1 MSASLDALNNL
12 PDIDFVNKDVDT
24 LLADMIAEY
33 QNAYYNSTGEKK
45 ILASGDPVRIWIFA
59 QALRIYTAYQLIDR
73 AAKNNL
79 LKYSRGGYLEN
90 LGARIGVTRKEA
102 TAARV
107 SQQFSLDPPQPF
119 TVTIPKGTRV
129 SAGGDVFFATIEDAV
144 IAAAATGVEVTEE
157 CSKVEVTAECTEPG
171 TIGNNYV
178 VNQIT
183 TLVDPIPYIAGTAN
197 ITQSQGGSDQED
209 DDSLRERIFTKPESF
224 SVAGPSGAYEYFV
237 KDCDSSI
244 TDVKVVGGNGKVDV
258 YFILEN
264 GELPEEPLRE
274 KVAGY
279 LSADTRRP
287 LTDHVNVFRPGTV
300 NYSLHIDYYI
310 KKADQGS
317 IGTIKTAVSRAVN
330 EYIVWQRSKIGRD
343 INPAKLVAM
352 VMNAG
357 ASRVIVNSPAYTAVG
372 DTELAVITGE
382 PVINAHDKP
391 GELEDE

>member
-1 MSASLDALNNL
+1 LDALNNL
-12 PDIDFVNKDVDT
+12 PDIDFVAKDVDT

-33 QNAYYNSTGEKK
+33 QNAYKESTGQSKT
-45 ILASGDPVRIWIFA
+45 LAAGDPVRIWIYA

-79 LKYSRGGYLEN
+79 LKYSSGGYLEN
-90 LGARIGVTRKEA
+90 LGARIGVTRKDA

-107 SQQFSLDPPQPF
+107 SQKFSLAQSQNF
-119 TVTIPKGTRV
+119 VVAIPKGTRV
-129 SAGGDVFFATIEDAV
+129 SAGGDVFFATTEDAG
-144 IAAAATGVEVTEE
+144 IAAGATG
-157 CSKVEVTAECTEPG
+157 VEVTAECTEPG

-183 TLVDPIPYIAGTAN
+183 TLVDPIPYIAGTTN
-197 ITQSQGGSDQED
+197 ITQSQGGSDKED

-244 TDVKVVGGNGKVDV
+244 TDVKVMGGNGKVDV

-287 LTDHVNVFRPGTV
+287 LTDNVNVFRPGTV
-300 NYSLHIDYYI
+300 NYSLNIDYYI
-310 KKADQGS
+310 KKSDQGS
-317 IGTIKTAVSRAVN
+317 ISTIKTAVSTAVN

-357 ASRVIVNSPAYTAVG
+357 ASRVIVNKPAYTAVG
-372 DTELAVITGE
+372 DTELAIISGD